1 VLIETIAPIFSMTIK
16 FPIYS
21 AACLVLFFMSSAVPT
36 ALAQQPSTQISKHP
50 AAKVVQDY
58 LRLALARKWEASAQ
72 LIEPDSLENL
82 RDSYVRR
89 IKRPGTSVEEETAMV
104 KKLGKAD
111 VEEVAKMTPAEF
123 YAAYNTALQE
133 KYDLTNEVL
142 ALIAN
147 TLELRLLS
155 IAIEGDEL
163 AHILVRTSHRDNRN
177 QVSNLEL
184 VSLRKIHDKWMV
196 ALNEQIPLI
205 VPLDEIDPVS
215 KPLPVK

>member
-1 VLIETIAPIFSMTIK
+1 MTRKLPFYTATFFVLLCMGSAI
-16 FPIYS
+16 S
-21 AACLVLFFMSSAVPT
+21 AASAQQSSA
-36 ALAQQPSTQISKHP
+36 QISKHP

-58 LRLALARKWEASAQ
+58 LRLALARKWEASAK

-89 IKRPGTSVEEETAMV
+89 IKRPGTTVEEETAMV
-104 KKLGKAD
+104 QKLGKAD
-111 VEEVAKMTPAEF
+111 VEEVAKMSPADF

-142 ALIAN
+142 TLIAN

-155 IAIEGDEL
+155 IALEGDEL

-177 QVSNLEL
+177 QVTNLEL
-184 VSLRKIHDKWMV
+184 VSLRKIRDEWKV
-196 ALNEQIPLI
+196 ALNEQIPMI
-205 VPLDEIDPVS
+205 VPLDEIDPVR
-215 KPLPVK
+215 KPPPVK